1 MNRTYRALLVLGA
14 ISLPILM
21 LTGCGGEDADA
32 SGKPGE
38 PTADALRAKATEMN
52 AALASHDYAAAYQFR
67 SARCKLTLNQ
77 DDYMASMAQLYD
89 GRDLKTKPSAVS
101 VTTSGTTGSVTV
113 ENFDA
118 RAGED
123 DAKTQ
128 TWTFID
134 GQWRFDNC

>member
-1 MNRTYRALLVLGA
+1 MNRTYRALRVLGA
-14 ISLPILM
+14 ISLPILV
-21 LTGCGGEDADA
+21 LTGCGGKDADA
-32 SGKPGE
+32 GKSGE
-38 PTADALRAKATEMN
+38 PTAAALREKATEMN

-77 DDYMASMAQLYD
+77 DDYVASMAQRYD
-89 GRDLKTKPSAVS
+89 GRDLKSKPSEVS
-101 VTTSGTTGSVTV
+101 VTTSGATGSVTV
-113 ENFDA
+113 KNFDA

-123 DAKTQ
+123 DAKPN